1 MSTSTNSADASIQ
14 RFDAL
19 APQHTEDATL
29 TFSTPEHHLTGAA
42 FTAFRRHVAKCLGWR
57 ARRVEATPA
66 ERVTHDCTGKSKRFF
81 VQLVFSAAS
90 QKQQRR
96 KDETPLAPKRAAA
109 GPPSAPPKQARL
121 APALAPAPAPLRKQQ
136 RFKFNDK
143 ANGIEGSF
151 WLGNATASA
160 SADEQERLPAAELGT
175 SPFGAGASIV
185 ASVVGEGALQIVL
198 HRPQL
203 PPLHMTSAD
212 GEAAALLTERGGYAT
227 LNGPGGDGGAQVV
240 SWHLYCVIAAD
251 TDNAAAADDDDAG
264 EAPAGGSSHPWVDQR
279 RSFGALLM
287 VTHPRLG
294 AASPLRGIGQDV
306 LKCIG
311 SFVKLAPV
319 DWAALERRVREN
331 HQHQAVGF
339 MEGARIYRDVYEP
352 KLLVEQY
359 KLFLD
364 AKIAHC
370 DWDSKKISPPMLPD
384 MQTHASVIDQVWH
397 SHIEAPDYEE
407 ECRMLTGGHVLQHE
421 PIMLAIALP
430 RYETAYYWL
439 SAQPGT
445 TLDPSLWPHPA
456 YVEDMFFGNS
466 EDNSMM
472 SEGCC

>member
-42 FTAFRRHVAKCLGWR
+42 FTAFRRHVSKCPGWR

-66 ERVTHDCTGKSKRFF
+66 ERVTHGCTGKSKRFF

-90 QKQQRR
+90 QEQQRR

-121 APALAPAPAPLRKQQ
+121 APAPAPLRKQQ

-151 WLGNATASA
+151 WLGNITASA
-160 SADEQERLPAAELGT
+160 EEQERLPAAKLST
-175 SPFGAGASIV
+175 SPFGAGTSIV
-185 ASVVGEGALQIVL
+185 ASVAGEGALQIAL

-212 GEAAALLTERGGYAT
+212 GEAAALMTERGGYAT
-227 LNGPGGDGGAQVV
+227 LNGPAHGDGNGGAQVV
-240 SWHLYCVIAAD
+240 SWRLYCVIAAD
-251 TDNAAAADDDDAG
+251 TDDAAAADDDDAG
-264 EAPAGGSSHPWVDQR
+264 EAPAGGNAVLIRPWVDQR

-331 HQHQAVGF
+331 RQHQAVVLV
-339 MEGARIYRDVYEP
+339 EGAKIYRDVYKP

-384 MQTHASVIDQVWH
+384 VQTHTAIIDQVWH

-421 PIMLAIALP
+421 PIMLSIALP
-430 RYETAYYWL
+430 RYETAYDWL

-456 YVEDMFFGNS
+456 YVFDMIFGNS
-466 EDNSMM
+466 DDEFGDD
-472 SEGCC
+472 GCC